1 MEPIVKSLDRPDERP
16 ELPKGHAE
24 IVRLGDQLVVR
35 GVLEPGW
42 RWSNDWQPIM
52 GTTSCRIPHTGFV
65 LSGRWHVEMDD
76 GTGVDVGPGDAYAIP
91 PGHDAWVVG
100 DEPVRTIDWAPA
112 HDEAT
117 PDVIDTATSR
127 SGSGA

>member
-24 IVRLGDQLVVR
+24 MVRLGDKLVIR

-42 RWSNDWQPIM
+42 RWSNDWQPII
-52 GTTSCRIPHTGFV
+52 GTPSCQLPHTGVV
-65 LSGRWHVEMDD
+65 LSGRWHIEMD
-76 GTGVDVGPGDAYAIP
+76 GGKAVDIGPGDVYAIP

-100 DEPVRTIDWAPA
+100 DEPVQTLDWAPA
-112 HDEAT
+112 HDDAT
-117 PDVIDTATSR
+117 EHVIESATNR
-127 SGSGA
+127 

>member
-24 IVRLGDQLVVR
+24 MVRLGDQLVIR

-42 RWSNDWQPIM
+42 RWSNDWQPII
-52 GTTSCRIPHTGFV
+52 GTPSCQLPHTGVV
-65 LSGRWHVEMDD
+65 LSGRWHIEMD
-76 GTGVDVGPGDAYAIP
+76 GGKAVDIGPGDVYAIP

-100 DEPVRTIDWAPA
+100 DEPVQTLDWAPA
-112 HDEAT
+112 HDDAT
-117 PDVIDTATSR
+117 EHVIESATNR
-127 SGSGA
+127 